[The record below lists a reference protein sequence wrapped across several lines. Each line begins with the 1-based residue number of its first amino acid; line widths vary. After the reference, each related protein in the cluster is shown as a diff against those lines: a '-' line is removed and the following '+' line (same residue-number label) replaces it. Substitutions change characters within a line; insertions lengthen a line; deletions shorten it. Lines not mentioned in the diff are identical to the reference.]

1 MKFYCKTIDWEA
13 QWAAHAQNF
22 YDGCVHIDFKSY
34 GRSAPPLRLKPGGGF
49 GDLSHPTTRLML
61 RMLAQIVAKQDVID
75 IGCGSGILSL
85 AAAALGSP
93 KVYGIDIEQE
103 AVEHSR
109 NNAIFNN
116 LSEKSFFFEP
126 ANLNLQILQNRF
138 SFS

>member
-1 MKFYCKTIDWEA
+1 MKFDCKTIDWGSFNGLRMLRISTTVVFTLILNLMA
-13 QWAAHAQNF
+13 GLHLPF
-22 YDGCVHIDFKSY
+22 
-34 GRSAPPLRLKPGGGF
+34 RLKPGGGF

-116 LSEKSFFFEP
+116 LSEK
-126 ANLNLQILQNRF
+126 ILLFRTG
-138 SFS
+138 